1 MKKLLILTLTLCVS
15 FIAGCGSGPAAP
27 GTGSASAPAAAAAI
41 PQLGFW
47 TNNSDFQAI
56 YQMEI
61 KPSGDEFLIRT
72 YHKNFPGIKTVD
84 YIAKKSGGNLA
95 VAAAGVSL
103 AVVHDPAAD
112 TLSFDGGKYRRQTP
126 DDAKKLEALKKEK

>member
-1 MKKLLILTLTLCVS
+1 MNKRLLIALLVYVS

-27 GTGSASAPAAAAAI
+27 GAGSAPAPAAAI

-56 YQMEI
+56 HQMEI
-61 KPSGDEFLIRT
+61 KPSGDEFLVRT
-72 YHKNFPGIKTVD
+72 YHKNFPGVKVVD
-84 YIAKKSGGNLA
+84 YIAKKSGSNLVVA
-95 VAAAGVSL
+95 VAGTSL

-112 TLSFDGGKYRRQTP
+112 TLSFDGGKYRRQTA

>member
-1 MKKLLILTLTLCVS
+1 MRKLLILTLILCVT
-15 FIAGCGSGPAAP
+15 FIAGCGGSSPAAP
-27 GTGSASAPAAAAAI
+27 GAGSSPAAATTI

-47 TNNSDFQAI
+47 TNNSDHMAI

-84 YIAKKSGGNLA
+84 YIAKKSGSNLA
-95 VAAAGVSL
+95 VAVAGTS
-103 AVVHDPAAD
+103 APIVHDPAAD
-112 TLSFDGGKYRRQTP
+112 TLGFDGGKYRRQTP

>member
-1 MKKLLILTLTLCVS
+1 MKKWLVLTLVICV
-15 FIAGCGSGPAAP
+15 ILVAGCGSNGPAAT
-27 GTGSASAPAAAAAI
+27 GTGSAPASAATI

-47 TNNSDFQAI
+47 TNNSDHMAI

-61 KPSGDEFLIRT
+61 KPSGDEFLVRT

-112 TLSFDGGKYRRQTP
+112 TLSFDGGKYRRQTA
-126 DDAKKLEALKKEK
+126 DDAKK

>member
-1 MKKLLILTLTLCVS
+1 M
-15 FIAGCGSGPAAP
+15 
-27 GTGSASAPAAAAAI
+27 
-41 PQLGFW
+41 
-47 TNNSDFQAI
+47 AI

-61 KPSGDEFLIRT
+61 KPSGDEFLVRT

-112 TLSFDGGKYRRQTP
+112 TLSFDGGKYRRQTA
-126 DDAKKLEALKKEK
+126 DDAKKLEVLKKEK